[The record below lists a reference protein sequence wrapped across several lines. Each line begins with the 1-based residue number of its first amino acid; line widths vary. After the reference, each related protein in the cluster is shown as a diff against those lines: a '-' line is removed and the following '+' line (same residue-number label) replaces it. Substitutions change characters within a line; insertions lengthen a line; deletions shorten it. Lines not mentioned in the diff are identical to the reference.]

1 MTDAC
6 SQNRVQEHIN
16 VLPVR
21 QEHINRFLAVVRY
34 REHVDKLEFTFM
46 NTIVCTFQ
54 STQEF
59 TFMNT
64 IVCTFQST
72 Q

>member
-21 QEHINRFLAVVRY
+21 QEHIHGFWAFARY
-34 REHVDKLEFTFM
+34 REHVDKLEF
-46 NTIVCTFQ
+46 N
-54 STQEF
+54 STR
-59 TFMNT
+59 TAHP
-64 IVCTFQST
+64 VV
-72 Q
+72 